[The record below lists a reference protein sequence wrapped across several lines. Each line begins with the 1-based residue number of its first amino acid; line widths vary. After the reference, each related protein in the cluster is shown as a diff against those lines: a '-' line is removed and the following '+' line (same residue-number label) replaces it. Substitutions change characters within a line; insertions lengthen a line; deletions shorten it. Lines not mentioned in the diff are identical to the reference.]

1 MKSDLMKLY
10 PVDVTVATEYLSNQ
24 SEPGQKQFVFSY
36 TITIKNNGEEPV
48 QLLSRKWEITDA
60 DGKTTEVIGEGVVG
74 KQPTIQPGKA
84 FTYTSGTVL
93 RTPIGHMQGSY
104 GMVNP
109 NGEHW
114 ELDIPVF
121 TLAKPNILH

>member
-1 MKSDLMKLY
+1 MKSY
-10 PVDVTVATEYLSNQ
+10 PVDVTVATEYLPNQ

-36 TITIKNNGEEPV
+36 TITIKNNGAEPV

-93 RTPIGHMQGSY
+93 RTPIGHMHGSY
-104 GMVNP
+104 GMVSA

-114 ELDIPVF
+114 NLDIPVF